1 MLTGALVA
9 FGHFLAFFALTAA
22 LVLELTL
29 ITQSMSVEIARRVRR
44 ADRIAGLFAG
54 LLLLFG
60 TLRVIYFEKGAEYY
74 ADNLFFQIKIGLFLL
89 AALISLYPTLSFARW
104 KSDLVQG
111 IAPVLSDGQMKS
123 LRRALH
129 WELVLIGCPLKHLTC
144 GILLCASLMARGFGS

>member
-1 MLTGALVA
+1 MLIAALVA

-29 ITQSMSVEIARRVRR
+29 IAEAMSIEVGRRIRR

-54 LLLLFG
+54 SVLLFG
-60 TLRVIYFEKGAEYY
+60 TLRVLYFEKGGEFY

-89 AALISLYPTLSFARW
+89 AALISIYPTITFARW
-104 KSDLVQG
+104 KKDLDQGVAPTLRSDQV
-111 IAPVLSDGQMKS
+111 KS

-129 WELVLIGCPLKHLTC
+129 WELVLIV